1 MITADGF
8 LNLLKRVASLRRAPR
23 TRKGKY
29 PAARSPYKPL
39 LLLSVLRRPQQQTV
53 PFSSNRIEYDC
64 CLRDFEILY
73 AALYGD
79 GEGIASKATQAFW
92 YLGAGTPVI
101 WNLTANAGQ
110 EKELPTLISKG
121 FQVKTPGRLRM
132 LVHSA
137 SFSPADWQLVSD
149 QDVQKALIAFLI
161 SEHFTDIRTEI
172 ARL

>member
-1 MITADGF
+1 MTTTDGF
-8 LNLLKRVASLRRAPR
+8 FDLLKRVASLRRAPR

-39 LLLSVLRRPQQQTV
+39 LLLSVLRRLQQQAA
-53 PFSSNRIEYDC
+53 PFSSNRIEYDLC
-64 CLRDFEILY
+64 RQDFGRLY
-73 AALYGD
+73 SALYGD
-79 GEGIASKATQAFW
+79 GDGIDSKATQAFW

-101 WNLTANAGQ
+101 WNLTANAGH
-110 EKELPTLISKG
+110 EKELPTLISEG
-121 FQVKTPGRLRM
+121 FQVKTPGRLRR

-137 SFSPADWQLVSD
+137 SFSPDDWQLVND
-149 QDVQKALIAFLI
+149 EDVQKALISFLI